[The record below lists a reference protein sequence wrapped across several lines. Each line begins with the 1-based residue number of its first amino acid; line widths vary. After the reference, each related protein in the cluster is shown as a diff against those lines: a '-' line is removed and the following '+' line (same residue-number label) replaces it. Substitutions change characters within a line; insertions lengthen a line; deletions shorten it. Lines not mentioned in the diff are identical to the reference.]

1 VYVFPAARLVPN
13 LLAGFLSGFITI
25 FLLRAFGL
33 SGQSKDADRDARAR
47 MSEGD
52 GSEGAAQNPAMVAF
66 PAEKLDARE
75 GRISPQ

>member
-1 VYVFPAARLVPN
+1 MLGWHCCVRSVGDRSSN
-13 LLAGFLSGFITI
+13 AGGLDF